1 MKLIARVFD
10 PKIRALLADF
20 NSVRA
25 QVALGQPEVEGL
37 TDDLAYQWA
46 KTNFKGLSKIF
57 ISLQEHIGQRIY
69 DLYAI

>member
-1 MKLIARVFD
+1 
-10 PKIRALLADF
+10 
-20 NSVRA
+20 
-25 QVALGQPEVEGL
+25 
-37 TDDLAYQWA
+37 LAYQWA